1 MSNSVPE
8 KLLAFVSKG
17 SISEEWNLS
26 AQTIPESLLPFLTA
40 EPVAENARWCG
51 FDNEAIDYL
60 QKSARFIASD
70 KDFTRLAWHC
80 HHLLFVCEPCRFSP
94 WGWPVLADLLG
105 EYGGAFYLLV
115 ILSGIPA
122 IRRVHT
128 DLGISDQIA
137 RDTYVDTLVWARQ
150 YREIGVRKGNIFLH
164 PSKPH
169 VLGLDTRIMP
179 WLLSHLYGHLYRVGR
194 LQYKVGPHRQK
205 LRVYRNSETRA
216 VRMLAEPGLRFR
228 GDGHFDGTAGREDPE
243 NAWDT
248 ELTEAG
254 GRVTGT
260 VIHPGGRALRE
271 PITLPLD
278 TWELILQEGDRILE
292 IHIPEDGPM
301 DFDACGG
308 SLRDASEFFPRYFP
322 DRPFK
327 AIVCTSW
334 FLDPTYQQLLSESS
348 NIVRFQKECY
358 LFPYPTKGTQNGLER
373 IFGAHANDLST
384 APLDTSM
391 RRAVLD
397 HFGRGGVLVGGGA
410 LLLPDSLDWGKQV
423 YLRSAE

>member
-1 MSNSVPE
+1 MP
-8 KLLAFVSKG
+8 
-17 SISEEWNLS
+17 
-26 AQTIPESLLPFLTA
+26 TIPERTLSVIAETPLSEAWKASAESFPGAPLAFLS
-40 EPVAENARWCG
+40 EESVANCAGWAG
-51 FDNEAIDYL
+51 FDNDAIADLQEA
-60 QKSARFIASD
+60 ARFIATNSD
-70 KDFTRLAWHC
+70 LARLAWHC
-80 HHLLFVCEPCRFSP
+80 HHLLFVCEPGRFSP

-115 ILSGIPA
+115 ILSGLPG
-122 IRRVHT
+122 IRKVHT

-150 YREIGVRKGNIFLH
+150 YREIGVRKDNAFFH

-205 LRVYRNSETRA
+205 LRVYRNSKTRA

-248 ELTEAG
+248 ELAEVD

-260 VIHPGGRALRE
+260 VIHPGGRALHE
-271 PITLPLD
+271 PITLALD
-278 TWELILQEGDRILE
+278 TWELILQEGDQILE

-301 DFDACGG
+301 DFDACGE
-308 SLRDASEFFPRYFP
+308 SLRDASKFFPKFFP

-334 FLDPTYQQLLSESS
+334 FLDPTFQQLLSESS

-373 IFGAHANDLST
+373 IFGAHAGDLST
-384 APLDTSM
+384 APRDTSM

-397 HFGRGGVLVGGGA
+397 HFNRGGVLVGGGA
-410 LLLPDSLDWGKQV
+410 LILPDRLDWGKQV
-423 YLRSAE
+423 YLRSAG